1 MGLLSHGPA
10 APEPGDGAGAAAGRA
25 RGRSGRLLQRVRAE
39 AQEITRARG
48 RDRRS
53 PPRVGG
59 CEVRASRPAPRKAAR
74 GRRRFVSS
82 ALVTAVCDRRRRRQR
97 PRARPA
103 RRTALALIARPDPE
117 PGLSSR
123 GRPAPLRPPGAA
135 AREARGR
142 PGRAGR
148 GAAGAGAAGGGRRCG
163 GGAGRARVTCRRGE
177 GRRRFKM
184 SGQEG
189 SC

>member
-1 MGLLSHGPA
+1 MGGGLLSHGPA

-123 GRPAPLRPPGAA
+123 GRPAPLRSGRPVPP
-135 AREARGR
+135 RGR
-142 PGRAGR
+142 PGGGPGGR
-148 GAAGAGAAGGGRRCG
+148 GGARRGRERRAAGGGAGAERG
-163 GGAGRARVTCRRGE
+163 GRG
-177 GRRRFKM
+177 
-184 SGQEG
+184 
-189 SC
+189 

>member
-1 MGLLSHGPA
+1 MLSHGPA

-74 GRRRFVSS
+74 GRRRVVASSPPRSLRPFATAGAAVSGPEPVPP
-82 ALVTAVCDRRRRRQR
+82 A
-97 PRARPA
+97 ARPSLLSPA
-103 RRTALALIARPDPE
+103 RTR
-117 PGLSSR
+117 S
-123 GRPAPLRPPGAA
+123 PASPPGAA
-135 AREARGR
+135 PLRSGRPVPPRGR
-142 PGRAGR
+142 PGGGPGGR
-148 GAAGAGAAGGGRRCG
+148 GGARRGRERRAAGGGAGAERG
-163 GGAGRARVTCRRGE
+163 GRG
-177 GRRRFKM
+177 
-184 SGQEG
+184 
-189 SC
+189 

>member
-1 MGLLSHGPA
+1 MLSHGPA

-74 GRRRFVSS
+74 GRRRVVASSPPRSLRPFATAGAAVSGPEPVPP
-82 ALVTAVCDRRRRRQR
+82 A
-97 PRARPA
+97 ARPSLLSPA
-103 RRTALALIARPDPE
+103 RTR
-117 PGLSSR
+117 S
-123 GRPAPLRPPGAA
+123 PASPPGAA
-135 AREARGR
+135 PLRSAPAARCRRAGGPGEARAGGAGRGGGGSGGRREAVRGRSGAGAGDVPARGR
-142 PGRAGR
+142 PPP
-148 GAAGAGAAGGGRRCG
+148 
-163 GGAGRARVTCRRGE
+163 V
-177 GRRRFKM
+177 
-184 SGQEG
+184 
-189 SC
+189 